1 MIKVSGINLYFEK
14 SDKGDALI
22 LLHGKGE
29 DYSILLRY
37 YRNSYKLYSYAVDS
51 RNHGLSEK
59 TAVYDI
65 DVMTADIYAWIK
77 ALAISPVNI
86 LVLVMVRS
94 FLCSLLCMISL

>member
-1 MIKVSGINLYFEK
+1 M
-14 SDKGDALI
+14 
-22 LLHGKGE
+22 
-29 DYSILLRY
+29 
-37 YRNSYKLYSYAVDS
+37 DS
-51 RNHGLSEK
+51 RNYGLSEK
-59 TAVYDI
+59 TAVYNI